1 MNTFLLAQA
10 NDVGGMLKD
19 AAGAAPPGWL
29 DIVLVWG
36 AVLAGMVVTAVVVRR
51 ILRSRAKRLP
61 RYEPTLQIDVMSLP
75 AVGPPPSGPAL
86 YYYNVPVRL
95 AAIVLAPAGRVRE
108 LPPIN
113 ELSEAFD
120 AIVPGL
126 TAIIASHRPVYRRWP
141 AQVSVRGFA
150 HMFFSN
156 VRLPGQGGKGT
167 PWCSAAGVFK
177 LEGKPLLAGLL
188 MRAET
193 TTSLGQHIVEEEAQW
208 LDILR
213 IKM

>member
-1 MNTFLLAQA
+1 MNTQLLAQA
-10 NDVGGMLKD
+10 NDADDKVKD
-19 AAGAAPPGWL
+19 ALAALPPDLLRMALIWGVVIAGIITVAY
-29 DIVLVWG
+29 
-36 AVLAGMVVTAVVVRR
+36 VVRR
-51 ILRSRAKRLP
+51 VLRSRKKPLP
-61 RYEPTLQIDVMSLP
+61 RQEPDLKIDVMSLP
-75 AVGPPPSGPAL
+75 TLGPPTSGPAL

-113 ELSEAFD
+113 QIHEAFD

-126 TAIIASHRPVYRRWP
+126 TEIIATHRPVYRHWP
-141 AQVSVRGFA
+141 NQMSVRGFA
-150 HMFFSN
+150 HMFFGN

-177 LEGKPLLAGLL
+177 LEGQPLVAGLL

-193 TTSLGQHIVEEEAQW
+193 TTNLGQHIVEEEAQW